1 MINYY
6 LELSMADKKL
16 PITERMRN
24 ELCEC
29 CKQAS
34 NTVVAR
40 REKRTYSIIGRK
52 DEYTLYMTLT
62 SRNEVLPN
70 RSLSTLTRR
79 VTANEYM
86 KKLLVGH
93 TPNGS
98 VFRSTLLEEDE
109 EIMDPEDYLIWFSD
123 LPCWK
128 KTLFPRKSPINRIQK
143 LLVRS
148 LQSSSKKQ
156 CLKKRMHWQMLLQK
170 TSAALY

>member
-16 PITERMRN
+16 PITERMRD

-98 VFRSTLLEEDE
+98 VFRSTLLEEDPAWRRE
-109 EIMDPEDYLIWFSD
+109 RYPFFNTECKLCLYTHYIPFDRRLCRSI
-123 LPCWK
+123 LP
-128 KTLFPRKSPINRIQK
+128 K
-143 LLVRS
+143 L
-148 LQSSSKKQ
+148 
-156 CLKKRMHWQMLLQK
+156 
-170 TSAALY
+170 

>member
-16 PITERMRN
+16 PITERMRD

-98 VFRSTLLEEDE
+98 V
-109 EIMDPEDYLIWFSD
+109 SD

-128 KTLFPRKSPINRIQK
+128 KTLFPRKLPINQIQK
-143 LLVRS
+143 LSVRLFRFS
-148 LQSSSKKQ
+148 
-156 CLKKRMHWQMLLQK
+156 LKKRCLRRKMHWQMPLQK

>member
-16 PITERMRN
+16 PITERMRD

-98 VFRSTLLEEDE
+98 VFRSTLLEED
-109 EIMDPEDYLIWFSD
+109 
-123 LPCWK
+123 
-128 KTLFPRKSPINRIQK
+128 PI
-143 LLVRS
+143 
-148 LQSSSKKQ
+148 SKKIAYKSDTEIVSEIIAIFFEKTMSE
-156 CLKKRMHWQMLLQK
+156 KKNALAN
-170 TSAALY
+170 AAAEDIRSIVLNYLNDKKAL

>member
-16 PITERMRN
+16 PITERMRD

-62 SRNEVLPN
+62 SRNEVP
-70 RSLSTLTRR
+70 R
-79 VTANEYM
+79 VPAHR
-86 KKLLVGH
+86 GH
-93 TPNGS
+93 LCKRHKFPP
-98 VFRSTLLEEDE
+98 FCPAKQE
-109 EIMDPEDYLIWFSD
+109 IWF
-123 LPCWK
+123 LHK
-128 KTLFPRKSPINRIQK
+128 HFAISPEIP
-143 LLVRS
+143 
-148 LQSSSKKQ
+148 
-156 CLKKRMHWQMLLQK
+156 
-170 TSAALY
+170 A

>member
-16 PITERMRN
+16 PITERMRD

-98 VFRSTLLEEDE
+98 VFRSTLLEED
-109 EIMDPEDYLIWFSD
+109 PSWKRVDYPFFNTDCKLCIYTHYVPFDID
-123 LPCWK
+123 LCCNILPN
-128 KTLFPRKSPINRIQK
+128 L
-143 LLVRS
+143 
-148 LQSSSKKQ
+148 
-156 CLKKRMHWQMLLQK
+156 
-170 TSAALY
+170 

>member
-16 PITERMRN
+16 PITERMRD

-62 SRNEVLPN
+62 SRN
-70 RSLSTLTRR
+70 TLTRR

-98 VFRSTLLEEDE
+98 VFRSTLLEED
-109 EIMDPEDYLIWFSD
+109 
-123 LPCWK
+123 
-128 KTLFPRKSPINRIQK
+128 PI
-143 LLVRS
+143 
-148 LQSSSKKQ
+148 SKKIAYKSDTEIVSEIISIFFEKTMSEKKNALANAAAEDIRSIV
-156 CLKKRMHWQMLLQK
+156 LKYLNDKK
-170 TSAALY
+170 AL